1 MTTSPMTTDAA
12 IADSRQGARDRH
24 GAAQSPPP
32 GLPAR
37 LGRIAGRAGA
47 ALSWLVVTV
56 GALAIL
62 LPFAWMLGV
71 ALRTPA
77 DLYADP
83 ARLWPDQW
91 TLHGVQAVLD
101 QLPFVRLVVNTFV
114 FAGGTTLLLLLFD
127 SMTAFA
133 LARLRFRGQNAL
145 FLIILATLMVPFQV
159 TLVPVFLTLFH
170 LGWLNSYQGLIIP
183 RATSAL
189 GIFLLRQFFRQLP
202 RELDEAA
209 RIDGAGDFTVYW
221 RIVLPNA
228 RPVLATLFIIQFAA
242 LWNDFLWPLVVSSQ
256 TRMQTLPAALT
267 LFSSQD
273 GVDHAALMAGA
284 AISLTPLAVA
294 FLLLQRYFV
303 QGVATTGLK

>member
-1 MTTSPMTTDAA
+1 MATSEVITRGGAADARPHGPASLRPGGGARRALRIGGRVGGVLSWVVVVLGAAA
-12 IADSRQGARDRH
+12 I
-24 GAAQSPPP
+24 
-32 GLPAR
+32 
-37 LGRIAGRAGA
+37 
-47 ALSWLVVTV
+47 V
-56 GALAIL
+56 
-62 LPFAWMLGV
+62 LPFIWMLGV
-71 ALRTPA
+71 AFRTNN

-91 TLHGVQAVLD
+91 TLSGVRAVLD
-101 QLPFVRLVVNTFV
+101 DLPFTRLIVNTFV
-114 FAGGTTLLLLLFD
+114 FAGGTTVLLLLFD

-133 LARLRFRGQNAL
+133 LARLRFRGQNLL
-145 FLIILATLMVPFQV
+145 FLLILATLMVPFQV
-159 TLVPVFLTLFH
+159 TLVPVFLTIYH

-209 RIDGAGDFTVYW
+209 RIDGAGDFAIYW
-221 RIVLPNA
+221 RIILPNA
-228 RPVLATLFIIQFAA
+228 KPVLATLFIIQFSA
-242 LWNDFLWPLVVSSQ
+242 LWNDFLWPLVISSQ

-267 LFSSQD
+267 LFSSQS

-284 AISLTPLAVA
+284 AISLTPLAIA

-303 QGVATTGLK
+303 QGVATTGIK